1 LTRFFLKKAKIQ
13 SFPNQA
19 SNNPNNK
26 AFSPYK
32 ANPATGYSTVAMEI
46 VRGIKGNL
54 EGKIRL
60 LKQGL

>member
-1 LTRFFLKKAKIQ
+1 LLKKAKIS

-19 SNNPNNK
+19 SNSPNNK

-32 ANPATGYSTVAMEI
+32 THPATGYSTVAMEI

-60 LKQGL
+60 LNQGL